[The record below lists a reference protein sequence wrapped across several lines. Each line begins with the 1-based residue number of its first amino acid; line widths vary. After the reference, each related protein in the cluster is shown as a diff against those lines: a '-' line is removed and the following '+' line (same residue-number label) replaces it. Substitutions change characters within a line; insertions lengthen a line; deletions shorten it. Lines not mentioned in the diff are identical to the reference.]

1 MGETLCCAMGE
12 KTLAG
17 DARLEYEVLLRL
29 LFTLEESELD
39 LRVGK
44 RGAMITMSVRAE
56 QG

>member
-1 MGETLCCAMGE
+1 VGE